1 MLLHNIELLVFML
14 VNLEGEV
21 MNKTILIPSVIFLFL
36 SSFAS
41 ADLMKEPLW
50 ALKGNKHAQYSSMHE
65 KITDCEQRSDGRW
78 RLRKYPIKLRRYNFQ
93 LEFNPPF
100 SNRDGKSC
108 MAGFAQRFNGN
119 ITINT
124 KMPPIIDVK
133 GGGEYGH
140 TDDDRSVA
148 LYWWAIATSHA
159 VYNPSSKA
167 SKIVRNTLLDWA
179 FSNALSKNIYA
190 SYGSRPLEYEVIVL
204 ISRIVET
211 VAALGSSITREERQ
225 VLGPW
230 LDGLVRKV
238 QKSTWL
244 SRQDNKQYL
253 VDYTLTLWA
262 VINGDTKV
270 IEKLALNY
278 KHAIHDMRVDGSIVQ
293 ESVRGGSSLQYQAI
307 ATQVLVKQAAL
318 IKNLTQVDIA
328 EYKAEGNRE
337 LSDAIKYVIAGHK
350 NPKVYTQKYGK
361 LCAASFG
368 SLEKPNLHWRRYALK
383 PLLEYAN
390 YEHQPFGLN
399 FSESQVPGQS
409 EYASSGNIKC
419 MFTE

>member
-1 MLLHNIELLVFML
+1 
-14 VNLEGEV
+14 

-230 LDGLVRKV
+230 LD
-238 QKSTWL
+238 
-244 SRQDNKQYL
+244 
-253 VDYTLTLWA
+253 
-262 VINGDTKV
+262 
-270 IEKLALNY
+270 
-278 KHAIHDMRVDGSIVQ
+278 AIHDMRVDGSIVQ

-361 LCAASFG
+361 LCAASSG

-390 YEHQPFGLN
+390 YEHQSFGLN